1 MFIINLNY
9 IVPLEQLDA
18 HMADHVKF
26 LRTYYKKN
34 VFVASGR
41 KVPRTGGIILA
52 LAQSKEEV
60 EQIIREDPFYIH
72 KRHRISNFTISS
84 RAEEI
89 LDREIVDF
97 RLTIVD

>member
-41 KVPRTGGIILA
+41 KIPRTGGIILA
-52 LAQSKEEV
+52 LAKSKTEV
-60 EQIIREDPFYIH
+60 ELIISEDPFYIH
-72 KRHRISNFTISS
+72 KL
-84 RAEEI
+84 A
-89 LDREIVDF
+89 DF
-97 RLTIVD
+97 SITEFLTSQYHPEMKRLLGGEL